1 MKNIFDLVDL
11 TDVPD
16 NLKKEL
22 KAHSE
27 NLFEN
32 QLIKIFELANREINI
47 DEVTVAYFRTYK
59 IMKGRKQIM
68 TKLYNMSK
76 ADKSAIKS
84 MPQKGVYKLILEGA
98 I

>member
-1 MKNIFDLVDL
+1 MKGIFDLVDL

-22 KAHSE
+22 KVHSE

-59 IMKGRKQIM
+59 IIKGRKQIM

-76 ADKSAIKS
+76 VDKPAIKS